1 MDDMRKPDK
10 RNEITDQEIDAIL
23 VDALKKEPEISL
35 PYGFAAIVTRKI
47 FVQTNVFG
55 IYVRALLLAVGISI
69 LAGVALFL
77 YRPALISPLISILAE
92 RKYVLIFILIA
103 VCLIQYIDQKLVH
116 KSFGATYV

>member
-10 RNEITDQEIDAIL
+10 RKTMTDQEIDAIL

-69 LAGVALFL
+69 LVGVALFL
-77 YRPALISPLISILAE
+77 YRPALINPLISILVE
-92 RKYVLIFILIA
+92 MKYVLVFILA
-103 VCLIQYIDQKLVH
+103 VVCLIQYMDQKVVH
-116 KSFGATYV
+116 KPLGTN